1 MQRDANGDVS
11 VARIHDD
18 GVVVVRSR
26 CGGSDSVVS
35 EGGGGNSD
43 DWWMSGTGIFGGGRL
58 LGNYRKPNRVQSATV
73 GKFGYTTVVS
83 CCGYLQLCRQGLVGK
98 GGSSGRV
105 RVYEVREYKGFQLP
119 LYSVIYSALC
129 QVPS

>member
-1 MQRDANGDVS
+1 MQRDASGDVS

-26 CGGSDSVVS
+26 CGVAVTVLSVKVVVEIGS
-35 EGGGGNSD
+35 GG
-43 DWWMSGTGIFGGGRL
+43 WWMSGTGIFGGGRL

-83 CCGYLQLCRQGLVGK
+83 CRGCLQLCRQGLVGR
-98 GGSSGRV
+98 GEAR
-105 RVYEVREYKGFQLP
+105 Q
-119 LYSVIYSALC
+119 SAG
-129 QVPS
+129 V